1 MWWQWAFFSFCCDG
15 GGGGEVGRGACAG
28 VIFWLTINFRL
39 SPPPFHFFRLR
50 GGGRGVV
57 FTFWDRSISAKN
69 GLGDLSIPYFFI
81 IRKMYV
87 G

>member
-39 SPPPFHFFRLR
+39 SPPPLSLFSIKGR
-50 GGGRGVV
+50 GGVV

-69 GLGDLSIPYFFI
+69 GWGDLSIPYFLSYE
-81 IRKMYV
+81 KCM
-87 G
+87 